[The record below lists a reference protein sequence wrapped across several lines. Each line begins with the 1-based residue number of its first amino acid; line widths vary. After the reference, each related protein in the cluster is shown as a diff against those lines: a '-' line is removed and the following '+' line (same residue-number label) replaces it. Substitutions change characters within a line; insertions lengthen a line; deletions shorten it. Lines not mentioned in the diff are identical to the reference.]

1 MAEKE
6 HYFGL
11 DLLRFF
17 AASIVVLNH
26 FGIFTW
32 NQPSIA
38 VTGRWL
44 AFPGLVPASWCGWVG
59 VEIFFVISGF
69 VIAASARNATPG
81 SFLRHRII
89 RVFPAL
95 WICTTLAFVMLLA
108 SGQSLST
115 LLPAYIRSLFLSP
128 VGPYIDGVIWTLM
141 VEAVFYSLIFLIL
154 LAGRFDRMNRV
165 AIGLGVVSSIFLTVF
180 ACAEYVREVPGFA
193 GIVAACGR
201 FYFRL
206 LLLQH
211 GVFFA
216 CGMLV
221 WYGFERGFS
230 RVTIIMIGIFVAFG
244 VLEIVLQTI
253 QYDPI
258 VRERAQA
265 GPAVPPLLDRAAA
278 AALIWAAG
286 LASLILSV
294 AFRSKIYDRLKNR
307 QKLLRDIGLLTYP
320 VYLNHFVLGM
330 TLVPALFA
338 HGLTRPL
345 VLALSLATVLVTSW
359 LIMSIPERA
368 LRSAL
373 RSLRFSPSTVA

>member
-221 WYGFERGFS
+221 WYGFERG
-230 RVTIIMIGIFVAFG
+230 
-244 VLEIVLQTI
+244 L
-253 QYDPI
+253 
-258 VRERAQA
+258 A

-278 AALIWAAG
+278 AVLIWAAG